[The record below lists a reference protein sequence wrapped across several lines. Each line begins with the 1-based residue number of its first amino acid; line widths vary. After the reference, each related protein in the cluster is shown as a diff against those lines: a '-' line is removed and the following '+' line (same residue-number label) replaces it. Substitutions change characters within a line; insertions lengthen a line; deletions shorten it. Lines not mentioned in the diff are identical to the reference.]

1 MSNATPAAPDV
12 VRRRAIIAGVI
23 GNVLEWYGFAV
34 YGFFVPTISALFF
47 PVSGALDRDLLT
59 YAAFGIGFL
68 MRPLGSIVFG
78 VYGDRVGRRNAL
90 AAVIF
95 LMAVATFLI
104 GLLPTY
110 ETAGVLAPILLI
122 AIRLLQGLSAGG
134 EWGGSTPYIVEFA
147 PKGRRGYLGSWQQV
161 SVAGGLL
168 LGSAI
173 AKLLYSDLIIT
184 PAELLAWGWRIPFL
198 LGILVGGVGVYLRW
212 RIDDTPKFLE
222 VEAKGEL
229 ATAPLKEAFTT
240 HRRATFNGF
249 GITLHNTVAYYVVLT
264 YMVQFLARIGKLPQ
278 ADALTISTL
287 GLIVFVLLIPLTGAV
302 SDRLGRKPMLMGS
315 CIGYILL
322 IFPLMWLA
330 ANAGFAAALAAQLV
344 LVLMLAL
351 YAGPGPAT
359 YAEIFPTKVRYTA
372 LSLGYNSAVGI
383 FGGFAP
389 FIATWLIDWTG
400 YPLAPTFYVIAAAT
414 LTLLVLRPMK
424 ETAFMPLR

>member
-1 MSNATPAAPDV
+1 
-12 VRRRAIIAGVI
+12 
-23 GNVLEWYGFAV
+23 
-34 YGFFVPTISALFF
+34 
-47 PVSGALDRDLLT
+47 
-59 YAAFGIGFL
+59 
-68 MRPLGSIVFG
+68 
-78 VYGDRVGRRNAL
+78 
-90 AAVIF
+90 
-95 LMAVATFLI
+95 
-104 GLLPTY
+104 
-110 ETAGVLAPILLI
+110 
-122 AIRLLQGLSAGG
+122 
-134 EWGGSTPYIVEFA
+134 
-147 PKGRRGYLGSWQQV
+147 
-161 SVAGGLL
+161 LL

-229 ATAPLKEAFTT
+229 AEAPLKEAFTT

-264 YMVQFLARIGKLPQ
+264 YMVQFLARVGKLPQ

-330 ANAGFAAALAAQLV
+330 ANAGFAAALAAQ
-344 LVLMLAL
+344 
-351 YAGPGPAT
+351 
-359 YAEIFPTKVRYTA
+359 
-372 LSLGYNSAVGI
+372 
-383 FGGFAP
+383 
-389 FIATWLIDWTG
+389 
-400 YPLAPTFYVIAAAT
+400 
-414 LTLLVLRPMK
+414 
-424 ETAFMPLR
+424 